1 MKHEWFKKYLW
12 GITCLVLGA
21 CLSGMAFAQLSSSM
35 STDQV
40 LQYSM
45 DSLRTKMD
53 SAVNENR
60 KLSAKNSSIR
70 SRVLFLKKEMRELD
84 DEIIG
89 LKEHAVDIKNA
100 VKLEAKELKV
110 DDKHFNS
117 ILERK
122 RHLMF
127 ERDTLKKRI
136 ESLRI
141 EREMLEQ
148 DIDGAVF
155 DVQGL
160 KGSLTGPVSS
170 NLLDFYSDEKVGFLD
185 MFKDSRARAAEKR
198 NTMDMLELQIADALR
213 QKEQAL
219 RQQESLERTLK
230 EWELQSKEAAAE
242 TELLERV
249 TRKWEQ
255 DLKEGRRLN
264 EKRNEVRRRYRN
276 QLTAVIQ
283 DMEAARQNI
292 KRQFDRDQ
300 EEMGRYVSLLGNENE
315 MLFQYKGMLEDAVFL
330 QQKQEAE
337 RHTTL
342 VLTEQ
347 EREQQDMAGL
357 LIKEKQEV
365 QDKIADQKKI
375 NESFKR
381 DEVRLQ
387 GGLRDLA
394 DQVEKVKRSVA
405 VTREDA
411 FGQKK
416 RELERAM
423 EEQNA
428 RVQKLAG
435 EISLAKESIQQF
447 SQKNS
452 VVRQQVAS
460 LQNDLQEAESNI
472 KDLEQRH
479 KDLLEQGRQ
488 FLQLADQNL
497 AAFRQGIAHTRMR
510 KKALEASFDVVQK
523 KYQISKDETAA
534 FEAERA
540 ELERYLGVLKKENLS
555 LQQKFKD
562 LGGE

>member
-1 MKHEWFKKYLW
+1 
-12 GITCLVLGA
+12 
-21 CLSGMAFAQLSSSM
+21 
-35 STDQV
+35 
-40 LQYSM
+40 
-45 DSLRTKMD
+45 
-53 SAVNENR
+53 
-60 KLSAKNSSIR
+60 
-70 SRVLFLKKEMRELD
+70 
-84 DEIIG
+84 
-89 LKEHAVDIKNA
+89 
-100 VKLEAKELKV
+100 
-110 DDKHFNS
+110 
-117 ILERK
+117 
-122 RHLMF
+122 
-127 ERDTLKKRI
+127 
-136 ESLRI
+136 
-141 EREMLEQ
+141 
-148 DIDGAVF
+148 
-155 DVQGL
+155 
-160 KGSLTGPVSS
+160 
-170 NLLDFYSDEKVGFLD
+170 
-185 MFKDSRARAAEKR
+185 
-198 NTMDMLELQIADALR
+198 
-213 QKEQAL
+213 
-219 RQQESLERTLK
+219 
-230 EWELQSKEAAAE
+230 
-242 TELLERV
+242 
-249 TRKWEQ
+249 
-255 DLKEGRRLN
+255 
-264 EKRNEVRRRYRN
+264 
-276 QLTAVIQ
+276 
-283 DMEAARQNI
+283 
-292 KRQFDRDQ
+292 
-300 EEMGRYVSLLGNENE
+300 
-315 MLFQYKGMLEDAVFL
+315 
-330 QQKQEAE
+330 
-337 RHTTL
+337 
-342 VLTEQ
+342 LTEQ
-347 EREQQDMAGL
+347 EREKQDMAGL